1 LSESGESKLARP
13 KSSKILIKR
22 GDEMYSLMW
31 ANVGP
36 DGSIMIGF
44 PLKGKQQV
52 ISVIDKNIGE
62 LRPPSLITEDVIG
75 RFKISFHPSGQVK
88 LTTKM
93 GKDADAIDRVTVE
106 CSRFEDINGPRRIV
120 EFLLPKK
127 LPLMIVQ
134 PTEKDIILDA
144 TTAPERPLRCTLSY
158 MSIEKLQEHVTKG
171 SRFVDTS
178 IWEAVNALAIGTS
191 TWVWTLRVS
200 INDNIYPER
209 FFIMLIGNVKWGKR
223 SLELTPQ

>member
-1 LSESGESKLARP
+1 MARP
-13 KSSKILIKR
+13 KSSKILVKR

-44 PLKGKQQV
+44 PLKGKQRV
-52 ISVIDKNIGE
+52 VSVIDEKMGE
-62 LRPPSLITEDVIG
+62 LRPPSLITENVIG
-75 RFKISFHPSGQVK
+75 GFKISFHPSGQVK

-93 GKDADAIDRVTVE
+93 GKDSDAIDRVTVE
-106 CSRFEDINGPRRIV
+106 CPRLEDIYAPRRMV

-127 LPLMIVQ
+127 LPPIIAQ
-134 PTEKDIILDA
+134 PTEGDIVLDA
-144 TTAPERPLRCTLSY
+144 TTAPERPLRCTLSC
-158 MSIEKLQEHVTKG
+158 MSIEKLQEHIAKG

-178 IWEAVNALAIGTS
+178 IWEAVNALAIGTH

-200 INDNIYPER
+200 RNDNIYPDR
-209 FFIMLIGNVKWGKR
+209 FFIMLIGNVKWGKP
-223 SLELTPQ
+223 SL